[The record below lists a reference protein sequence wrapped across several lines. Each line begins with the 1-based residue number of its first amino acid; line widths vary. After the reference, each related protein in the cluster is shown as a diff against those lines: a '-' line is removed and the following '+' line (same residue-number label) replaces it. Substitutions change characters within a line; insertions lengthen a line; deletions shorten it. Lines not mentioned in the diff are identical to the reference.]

1 MDDDVV
7 AISRDVHGRE
17 EVRAMQQECVAQAS
31 NSACCHLE
39 GGHCCSVVPP
49 LHWNL
54 CNKRHVSV
62 QGTVP
67 GHLSFWGW

>member
-1 MDDDVV
+1 MNDDVV
-7 AISRDVHGRE
+7 AIPRDVHGRE

-31 NSACCHLE
+31 NSAGCHLE
-39 GGHCCSVVPP
+39 GGHRCSVVPS

-54 CNKRHVSV
+54 RNKCNVSV

-67 GHLSFWGW
+67 VNLS